1 MTLKDLRA
9 EAEGCRNCDLYKDA
23 TQTVFGEGPAKA
35 RLFLVGETP
44 GDHEDKE
51 GHVFVGPAGHL
62 LDRAF
67 TDLGVDRKKIYL
79 TNAVKHFKF
88 EERGKRRI
96 HKTPNRAEQ
105 VACLPWLRSELA
117 EVKPELVVCL
127 GAVAARA
134 LLGNSF
140 RLTQHRGEILDLPE
154 FNTKVT
160 ATVHP
165 SAVLRAD
172 NRKEAYDDFV
182 KDLRTALAALG

>member
-1 MTLKDLRA
+1 MTLKALRT
-9 EAEGCRNCDLYKDA
+9 EAQHCRNCDLYKDA
-23 TQTVFGEGPAKA
+23 TQTVFGEGPKSA

-51 GHVFVGPAGHL
+51 GRVFVGPAGHL

-67 TDLGVDRKKIYL
+67 EELGVDRKKVYL

-105 VACLPWLRSELA
+105 VACLPWLRAELA

-134 LLGNSF
+134 LLGASF
-140 RLTQHRGEILDLPE
+140 RLTQHRGEIHDLPE
-154 FNTKVT
+154 FNTRVT

-172 NRKEAYDDFV
+172 NRKEAYEAFV
-182 KDLRTALAALG
+182 QDLTTALAMLD